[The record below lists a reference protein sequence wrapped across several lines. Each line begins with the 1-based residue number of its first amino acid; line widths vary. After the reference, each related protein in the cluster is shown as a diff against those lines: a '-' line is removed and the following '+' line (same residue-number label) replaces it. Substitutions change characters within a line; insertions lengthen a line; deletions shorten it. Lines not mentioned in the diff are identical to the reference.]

1 MLAHELYLRNKSFKG
16 EFVKSPKPIKKVIM
30 RGTTPTLDKKTL
42 QEYGGEPLEEY
53 KSFQKLFSMPS
64 NTASRLGL
72 RFRTTSPN
80 SPRPYVEL
88 YGQFQNNKQGPII
101 SLRVGK
107 GAASFS
113 AELNLKTKIERIV
126 AKNSISLNIDKERY
140 FISGKNLYHEYVRSK
155 VLTKDSR
162 FNSILFKRICQVF
175 FKHVRSRW
183 QEDRIQNKVINFSLI
198 VLPKDEEIE
207 YRSTEEESDTERSF
221 IDSFGNKTRSYAKET
236 TITAKFLSYDDPAFA
251 INCTDGERFYR
262 NLSIGAESHRL
273 VNINAADVF
282 RIAGLQWMFTNTI
295 KPNYHFNDTKKGI
308 FYQLWRNYKDLD
320 KESHRREGRSNLKI
334 FCYLTSQAKMEVMLD
349 ENLTMEDM
357 KEIFAEIEDGQ
368 NIPFHALEILI
379 ETKGKT
385 TIWTHYLA
393 AVRSLL
399 TKKKMDKNYLFS
411 RFILRLRENLSDWL
425 DKKVRDEPMQFFRKG
440 DFCIKVLCKNAYRNE
455 GKDYLMN
462 DNEEY
467 AHRVGVIAA
476 EYIKFKESIGESS
489 NSLRDILAYSR
500 YDREKLRFV
509 MQRIGLGLS
518 LSKASEDKIKKM
530 ESFIRSNQPSAEIG
544 DDSAY
549 NDYSYF
555 FYRGYFGKDAG
566 MKKEAQT

>member
-1 MLAHELYLRNKSFKG
+1 MLAHELYLRNRSFKG
-16 EFVKSPKPIKKVIM
+16 EFVKSPKPVKKVIM

-42 QEYGGEPLEEY
+42 EEYGGEPLEEY

-64 NTASRLGL
+64 NTAPRLGL

-80 SPRPYVEL
+80 SPKPYVEL
-88 YGQFQNNKQGPII
+88 FGKFQNNRAGPII
-101 SLRVGK
+101 SLEMGK
-107 GAASFS
+107 DPRFI
-113 AELNLKTKIERIV
+113 AELNLKTKKEQIV
-126 AKNSISLNIDKERY
+126 AKDSIPLNVDKDRY
-140 FISGKNLYHEYVRSK
+140 FISGKNLYGEYVRSK

-162 FNSILFKRICQVF
+162 FNAALFKRVCQVF

-198 VLPKDEEIE
+198 VLPKDGEIE
-207 YRSTEEESDTERSF
+207 YRSTEEESDTGQSF
-221 IDSFGNKTRSYAKET
+221 TDSFGNKTKSYAKET

-262 NLSIGAESHRL
+262 NLSIGTESHRL

-282 RIAGLQWMFTNTI
+282 RIAGLQWMFTNTD
-295 KPNYHFNDTKKGI
+295 KPEYRFNDTKKGI
-308 FYQLWRNYKDLD
+308 YYQLWKNYKDLD
-320 KESHRREGRSNLKI
+320 KESHRQEGRSNLKI
-334 FCYLTSQAKMEVMLD
+334 FCYLTSQAKMEVLLD
-349 ENLTMEDM
+349 ENLTMGDM

-385 TIWTHYLA
+385 TVWTHYLA

-399 TKKKMDKNYLFS
+399 MKKKLDKDYLLS
-411 RFILRLRENLSDWL
+411 RFVLKLRENLSDWL
-425 DKKVRDEPMQFFRKG
+425 NKKGQDEPTQFFSRS
-440 DFCIKVLCKNAYRNE
+440 DFCIKVLCKNALQN
-455 GKDYLMN
+455 KDGEN
-462 DNEEY
+462 FVNNNEEY

-476 EYIKFKESIGESS
+476 EYIKFKQDVRESS

-509 MQRIGLGLS
+509 MQRIGLGLN

-530 ESFIRSNQPSAEIG
+530 ESFIRSNQPPAEIS

-555 FYRGYFGKDAG
+555 FYKGYFSKDAG
-566 MKKEAQT
+566 LKKEAQT